1 MPQPQSALALT
12 ASPATTF
19 NFHGHAIR
27 VIMRDGEPWF
37 VAADVCAALEVLN
50 SRDALLKLD
59 DDEKG
64 VGLADTLG
72 GSQQVAIISESG
84 MYTLVLRCRDAVKPG
99 TVPHRFRKWVTS
111 EVLPAI
117 RKTGSY
123 GNTEAPSID
132 VRDLLLSGQCD
143 CTMPL
148 SPALNAAIKQ
158 QAWALAGEAYDLIQE
173 HLRRRVAYEAA
184 SGHGEVYEQT
194 ALRVIR
200 RGSLND
206 ALAHQHMLNL
216 RFLKEHAGSLLRMTQ
231 KFVDEMREAQH
242 LAPSPATQP

>member
-1 MPQPQSALALT
+1 MTRSQGALALSST
-12 ASPATTF
+12 QNTF
-19 NFHGHAIR
+19 DFESHAVR
-27 VIMRDGEPWF
+27 VVMLDGNPWF
-37 VAADVCAALEVLN
+37 VAVDVCKALQLTN
-50 SRDALLKLD
+50 SRVALQALD

-64 VGLADTLG
+64 VSSTYTPG
-72 GSQQVAIISESG
+72 GEQQVAIINESG

-132 VRDLLLSGQCD
+132 VSDLLLSGQCD

-148 SPALNAAIKQ
+148 SPALNTAIKQ
-158 QAWALAGEAYDLIQE
+158 QAWVLAGEAYDLIQE